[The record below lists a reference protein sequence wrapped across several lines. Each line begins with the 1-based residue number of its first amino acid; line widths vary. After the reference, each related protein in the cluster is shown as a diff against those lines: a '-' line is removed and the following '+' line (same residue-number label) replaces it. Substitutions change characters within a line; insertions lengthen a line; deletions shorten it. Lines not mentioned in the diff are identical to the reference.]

1 MRGFRPS
8 SRHVTAMVL
17 LALIAII
24 IISNTA
30 ATRHEH
36 DQALLSNIAA
46 RQRTLVERYTKDVLL
61 VSRGVQADPQSSHE
75 ELVAT
80 IDALVDGGEVSDLQ
94 GSSHLQIA
102 VTPAT
107 DPRVR
112 TKLTQQRRLIDDLKV
127 AGDELTA
134 LDPDDPGFG
143 PAELRLR
150 VLTAQLSSVANDVVG
165 EMTRQTQ
172 ERLGQVVV
180 IQLALGGLILMT
192 AIGMAVLSRRE
203 GRNEEWARFRSLVNH
218 SADLLTVIDER
229 AVVKYQGP
237 SSERLIGRQ
246 AADLVGGSYLDL
258 VHPDDVERLRAALVA
273 SAEGTDRT
281 ALVEYRV
288 RHRSGSWQQMEATV
302 TDLSADTAVGGVV
315 LNAHDVTERTA
326 LEAQLSR
333 QAFRDPLTG
342 LANRA
347 LLGDRI
353 GLAVARH
360 ARDRHVPAVLLIDL
374 DSFKTIN
381 DSLGHSAGD
390 ELLVAVARCLETCV
404 RPGDTVARLGGD
416 EFAILIDEGSLPR
429 AISIAERILQVLTQP
444 LLVTGRQLF
453 VNASIGITL
462 GGDGKDADV
471 LLRDADVAMYVAK
484 GHGKGRYEVF
494 EPDMHDAA
502 VKRQEL
508 LGDLQ
513 QALELGQLSLAYQP
527 VFDLK
532 TKTMEGWEALL
543 RWEHP
548 TRGPVPPLEFIPLAE
563 ETGLIVRIGRWV
575 LREACRQARDWQQRF
590 PEAEGLTMSV
600 NVSARQLKEP
610 SLADDVRAV
619 LAETGLPPET
629 LMLEIT
635 ESSMLD
641 LDTVGEPLQE
651 LKAIGVNLAL
661 DDFGTGYS
669 SLSYLGRFPVDTIKI
684 DKSFVD
690 GLVDSPA
697 EGPAL
702 LRAIARLGPTL
713 GVRVIA
719 EGMEQEGQLADLVAA
734 GCDAAQ
740 GFYFSRPL
748 SPEAVET
755 LLSGAIDP
763 VSAAEAPR

>member
-1 MRGFRPS
+1 
-8 SRHVTAMVL
+8 
-17 LALIAII
+17 
-24 IISNTA
+24 
-30 ATRHEH
+30 
-36 DQALLSNIAA
+36 
-46 RQRTLVERYTKDVLL
+46 
-61 VSRGVQADPQSSHE
+61 
-75 ELVAT
+75 
-80 IDALVDGGEVSDLQ
+80 
-94 GSSHLQIA
+94 
-102 VTPAT
+102 
-107 DPRVR
+107 
-112 TKLTQQRRLIDDLKV
+112 
-127 AGDELTA
+127 
-134 LDPDDPGFG
+134 
-143 PAELRLR
+143 
-150 VLTAQLSSVANDVVG
+150 
-165 EMTRQTQ
+165 
-172 ERLGQVVV
+172 
-180 IQLALGGLILMT
+180 
-192 AIGMAVLSRRE
+192 
-203 GRNEEWARFRSLVNH
+203 
-218 SADLLTVIDER
+218 
-229 AVVKYQGP
+229 
-237 SSERLIGRQ
+237 
-246 AADLVGGSYLDL
+246 
-258 VHPDDVERLRAALVA
+258 
-273 SAEGTDRT
+273 
-281 ALVEYRV
+281 
-288 RHRSGSWQQMEATV
+288 
-302 TDLSADTAVGGVV
+302 
-315 LNAHDVTERTA
+315 
-326 LEAQLSR
+326 
-333 QAFRDPLTG
+333 
-342 LANRA
+342 
-347 LLGDRI
+347 
-353 GLAVARH
+353 
-360 ARDRHVPAVLLIDL
+360 
-374 DSFKTIN
+374 
-381 DSLGHSAGD
+381 
-390 ELLVAVARCLETCV
+390 
-404 RPGDTVARLGGD
+404 
-416 EFAILIDEGSLPR
+416 
-429 AISIAERILQVLTQP
+429 
-444 LLVTGRQLF
+444 
-453 VNASIGITL
+453 
-462 GGDGKDADV
+462 V

-641 LDTVGEPLQE
+641 LDTVGDPLQE

>member
-127 AGDELTA
+127 AGEELIA
-134 LDPDDPGFG
+134 LDPSDPGFG

-150 VLTAQLSSVANDVVG
+150 VLTAQLSSVSNDVVG

-172 ERLGQVVV
+172 ERLSQVVI
-180 IQLALGGLILMT
+180 IQLALGGLILLT

-218 SADLLTVIDER
+218 SADLLTVIDAR
-229 AVVKYQGP
+229 AVVKYQSP

-273 SAEGTDRT
+273 SAEGADRT

-302 TDLSADTAVGGVV
+302 TDLSADPAVDGMV

-326 LEAQLSR
+326 LEAQLSH

-353 GLAVARH
+353 DLAVARH

-429 AISIAERILQVLTQP
+429 AIGIADRILQVLTQP
-444 LLVTGRQLF
+444 LLVAERQLF

-462 GGDGKDADV
+462 GGDDKDADV

-513 QALELGQLSLAYQP
+513 QALELGQFSLAYQP

-548 TRGPVPPLEFIPLAE
+548 TRGPVPPLDFIPLAE

-575 LREACRQARDWQQRF
+575 LREACRQAREWQQRL
-590 PEAEGLTMSV
+590 PEAEGLTVSV

-610 SLADDVRAV
+610 TLAQDVRAV

-641 LDTVGEPLQE
+641 LDTVGDPLQE

-713 GVRVIA
+713 GLRVVA
-719 EGMEQEGQLADLVAA
+719 EGMEQESQLADLVAA

-763 VSAAEAPR
+763 VTAAEAPR

>member
-1 MRGFRPS
+1 
-8 SRHVTAMVL
+8 
-17 LALIAII
+17 
-24 IISNTA
+24 
-30 ATRHEH
+30 
-36 DQALLSNIAA
+36 
-46 RQRTLVERYTKDVLL
+46 
-61 VSRGVQADPQSSHE
+61 
-75 ELVAT
+75 
-80 IDALVDGGEVSDLQ
+80 
-94 GSSHLQIA
+94 
-102 VTPAT
+102 
-107 DPRVR
+107 
-112 TKLTQQRRLIDDLKV
+112 
-127 AGDELTA
+127 
-134 LDPDDPGFG
+134 
-143 PAELRLR
+143 
-150 VLTAQLSSVANDVVG
+150 
-165 EMTRQTQ
+165 
-172 ERLGQVVV
+172 
-180 IQLALGGLILMT
+180 
-192 AIGMAVLSRRE
+192 
-203 GRNEEWARFRSLVNH
+203 
-218 SADLLTVIDER
+218 
-229 AVVKYQGP
+229 
-237 SSERLIGRQ
+237 
-246 AADLVGGSYLDL
+246 
-258 VHPDDVERLRAALVA
+258 
-273 SAEGTDRT
+273 
-281 ALVEYRV
+281 
-288 RHRSGSWQQMEATV
+288 
-302 TDLSADTAVGGVV
+302 
-315 LNAHDVTERTA
+315 
-326 LEAQLSR
+326 
-333 QAFRDPLTG
+333 
-342 LANRA
+342 
-347 LLGDRI
+347 
-353 GLAVARH
+353 
-360 ARDRHVPAVLLIDL
+360 VLLIDL

-429 AISIAERILQVLTQP
+429 AIGVADRILQVLTQP
-444 LLVTGRQLF
+444 LLVSERQLF

-462 GGDGKDADV
+462 GGDDKDADV

-513 QALELGQLSLAYQP
+513 QALELGQFSLAYQP

-548 TRGPVPPLEFIPLAE
+548 TRGPVPPLDFIPLAE

-575 LREACRQARDWQQRF
+575 LREACRQAREWQQRF

-610 SLADDVRAV
+610 TLAQDVRAV
-619 LAETGLPPET
+619 LAETGLSPET

-641 LDTVGEPLQE
+641 LDTVGDPLQE

-713 GVRVIA
+713 GLRVVA

-763 VSAAEAPR
+763 VTAAEAPR